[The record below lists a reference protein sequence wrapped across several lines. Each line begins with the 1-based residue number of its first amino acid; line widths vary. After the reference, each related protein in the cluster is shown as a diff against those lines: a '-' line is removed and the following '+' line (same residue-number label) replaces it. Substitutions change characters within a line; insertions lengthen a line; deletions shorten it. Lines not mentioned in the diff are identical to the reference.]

1 MKEAECYSFG
11 EFKEAR
17 MTQWGESPLPPPSP
31 GAPSVKI
38 IQYFHTQ
45 VLCVALSGK
54 VIFTVHKTKTK
65 KLNVVRI
72 LKNSDTFT

>member
-1 MKEAECYSFG
+1 MGGK
-11 EFKEAR
+11 
-17 MTQWGESPLPPPSP
+17 LPPP
-31 GAPSVKI
+31 GAPSLKI

-72 LKNSDTFT
+72 LKNSDTFTYELPRLKKQL